1 MRRIVRTVAIAAIAA
16 AASAVPA
23 TSRAQ
28 ESADAQLLAKY
39 RLTESTLH
47 KVIQASRNL
56 MAMYKDPA
64 VRKELAGQEDD
75 ARPDAKTIAGIGA
88 QFDALPPAKR
98 AINAAGLTS
107 REYALATMSLFQ
119 ASMAAALMDAKGK
132 YQVKE
137 LPKGTPKENV
147 DFVRAHKAELEQWRA
162 EIQAAQEANG
172 DENSDDEPAKAE
184 SDSTGGAH

>member
-1 MRRIVRTVAIAAIAA
+1 MRRILRTVAIAAIAA
-16 AASAVPA
+16 SASAIPVA
-23 TSRAQ
+23 AHAQ
-28 ESADAQLLAKY
+28 QSDDAALLARY
-39 RLTESTLH
+39 RLTETTLH

-56 MAMYKDPA
+56 MAAYKDPA
-64 VRKELAGQEDD
+64 VREELAKRENDGT
-75 ARPDAKTIAGIGA
+75 PDAKTIADIGA

-132 YQVKE
+132 FQLKE

-162 EIQAAQEANG
+162 EMKAAQEANG
-172 DENSDDEPAKAE
+172 DEESGDEPAAAE
-184 SDSTGGAH
+184 PDTTGGAR